1 MHIRVWL
8 QLSNPLGKDRALCY
22 PTGVDQAPRYR
33 DLAKLARAQFLL
45 AAAPAAL
52 LRDDGGG
59 DGPGSES
66 TLTLADDAVRPPSN
80 GSASFDR
87 SPVYPVEKKPGA
99 SFPEMITIGRT
110 PNNDIPLADPSVS
123 RLHCYFKPAAHGFV
137 VADAGSK
144 NGTWLNHERLEA
156 RKEVPI
162 FNGAMLKVGDVCLFF
177 YHAEALYELLRSA
190 E

>member
-1 MHIRVWL
+1 MHIRDRS
-8 QLSNPLGKDRALCY
+8 QLSNPLGYTALCA
-22 PTGVDQAPRYR
+22 THRSVDQAARYR
-33 DLAKLARAQFLL
+33 DLAKLDRAQFLL

-52 LRDDGGG
+52 LRDHGGG

-66 TLTLADDAVRPPSN
+66 TLTLADESIRPPSN

-99 SFPEMITIGRT
+99 SFPEMVTVGRT
-110 PNNDIPLADPSVS
+110 PNNDVALADPSVS
-123 RLHCYFKPAAHGFV
+123 RLHCYFKSAAHGFV

-144 NGTWLNHERLEA
+144 NGTWLNHEQLEP

-162 FNGAMLKVGDVCLFF
+162 FNGAMLKVGDVCLYF
-177 YHAEALYELLRSA
+177 YHAEALFELLRGA
-190 E
+190 Q